1 MSTPQV
7 EITDN
12 AGINI
17 AAIKN
22 AALVGTEYGLVVRN
36 IESPANFGFSASQI
50 AISASAIQYSNGS
63 PNPDRRSVRLK
74 NGGTTTVYLGSDNSV
89 ALSGSNG
96 GYALLPGEVEIFE
109 LGPAKNIWGIASTAS
124 GVMYVLELG

>member
-1 MSTPQV
+1 MAVGQV

-17 AAIKN
+17 AAISS

-36 IESPANFGFSASQI
+36 IESPANFGFSASQVPI
-50 AISASAIQYSNGS
+50 TASAKQYSNGS

-74 NGGTTTVYLGSDNSV
+74 NGGTSTVYLGSDLTVTLIN
-89 ALSGSNG
+89 

-109 LGPAKNIWGIASTAS
+109 LGPAKNICGIASSAG